1 MKAYLTFA
9 RRKENDVHMLGI
21 ENPVNICDIL
31 FVNLRSGQPI
41 LPIILNNKIVAF
53 YIIDIEGNLHQIVG
67 DIDHLFALDELTDL
81 SLKNL
86 QKYNLIKY
94 FVSQIFQCLSIQE
107 ARHNSEIFELL
118 EEKIFYNLLHI
129 EIDLFKIK
137 PAILKEIKKSELSN
151 EIKNRLLSSL
161 NKTKNPNNKILKKKI
176 DVDLSGYSININA
189 FVQ

>member
-1 MKAYLTFA
+1 MKAYLTFT

-21 ENPVNICDIL
+21 DNPSNIYDIL
-31 FVNLRSGQPI
+31 FVNLKSGQPVI
-41 LPIILNNKIVAF
+41 PIISNKKIVAF
-53 YIIDIEGNLHQIVG
+53 YIIDTEGNLHQIFG
-67 DIDHLFALDELTDL
+67 DIDHLFSLDELTDL

-94 FVSQIFQCLSIQE
+94 FVSQVFQCLSIQE
-107 ARHNSEIFELL
+107 AKHNSEIFELL

-129 EIDLFKIK
+129 EIELFKIK
-137 PAILKEIKKSELSN
+137 PAIVKEIKKTELLN

-189 FVQ
+189 FIQ